1 MRELAKIRA
10 FRLFLG
16 ELKRNILH
24 RCLCLLSAV
33 LSKIGPRI
41 GNLKNKINK
50 SVHLEYTLTKCSICP
65 S

>member
-10 FRLFLG
+10 SRLFRG

-33 LSKIGPRI
+33 LSTIGPKI
-41 GNLKNKINK
+41 KNFKNNII
-50 SVHLEYTLTKCSICP
+50 YII
-65 S
+65 